1 MSNGAVPAATSGT
14 KGAGR
19 APFHVL
25 ILPSELYCPPR
36 LPLHG
41 IFQRHQ
47 AEVLAS
53 RGIRTGVASFGYIPW
68 RFLLSAFPY
77 SERETA
83 KGVTALRRFARPPIP
98 ARAAY
103 AAFRERFLFRFLK
116 LVENYIEQFGRPD
129 VVHAHNTLYAGLV
142 AARIRRKWG
151 IPFLVTEHSTA
162 FEAESAVRWN
172 TAQVRDCLG
181 TASVV
186 SAVGASIGR
195 KVEARAPTG
204 TACVPFRNVL
214 DPAVE
219 DEARRT
225 ASRSGRNGGSL
236 TFLTIGGLVPRK
248 DHSLLL
254 RAFSRAFGKDP
265 AVKLRIGG
273 DGPLRRALEREA
285 LGLGL
290 SRQVQFLGALG
301 TDQVVRELKHCD
313 VFALSSASETFGVV
327 LIEAM
332 AFGKPVISTRCGGPE
347 EFVDERNGLLV
358 LHEESAFAEGLAKI
372 RTATFDP
379 EAIRE
384 RCLESWG
391 ADAFYRR
398 ATELYEKVVERDRG
412 PTGRGSARSVKAA
425 WSGGRA
431 PGEWRPSR

>member
-68 RFLLSAFPY
+68 RFLLSAFSYPAC
-77 SERETA
+77 ETV
-83 KGVTALRRFARPPIP
+83 KGVTSLRHFARPVVP

-103 AAFRERFLFRFLK
+103 IALRERYLSRFLE
-116 LVENYIEQFGRPD
+116 LVESYMERFGRPD

-142 AARIRRKWG
+142 AARVRRKWG
-151 IPFLVTEHSTA
+151 IPFVLTEHSSA
-162 FEAESAVRWN
+162 FEAESATRWN
-172 TAQVRDCLG
+172 TAQVSDCLG
-181 TASVV
+181 EASVV
-186 SAVGASIGR
+186 SAVGTAIGR
-195 KVEARAPTG
+195 KVAARVPTG
-204 TACVPFRNVL
+204 TECVRLWNVL
-214 DPAVE
+214 DPAIE
-219 DEARRT
+219 EEARRG
-225 ASRSGRNGGSL
+225 SPEGGRNGGALS
-236 TFLTIGGLVPRK
+236 FLSIGNLLPVK
-248 DHSLLL
+248 NHSLLL
-254 RAFSRAFGKDP
+254 RAFAKAFRNDP
-265 AVKLRIGG
+265 DVKLRIGG
-273 DGPLRRALEREA
+273 DGPLRRALEKEA
-285 LGLGL
+285 LELGL
-290 SRQVQFLGALG
+290 SRQVKFLGALG
-301 TDQVVRELKHCD
+301 TGQVVRELKHCD

-332 AFGKPVISTRCGGPE
+332 AFGRPVISTRSGGPE
-347 EFVDERNGLLV
+347 EIVDERSGLLV
-358 LHEESAFAEGLAKI
+358 PHERDALAEGLTQM
-372 RTATFDP
+372 RTAAFDP

-398 ATELYEKVVERDRG
+398 ATELYEKVIERDRG
-412 PTGRGSARSVKAA
+412 PTGRGFALGVKAA
-425 WSGGRA
+425 GSGGGA
-431 PGEWRPSR
+431 PAEGRPSR